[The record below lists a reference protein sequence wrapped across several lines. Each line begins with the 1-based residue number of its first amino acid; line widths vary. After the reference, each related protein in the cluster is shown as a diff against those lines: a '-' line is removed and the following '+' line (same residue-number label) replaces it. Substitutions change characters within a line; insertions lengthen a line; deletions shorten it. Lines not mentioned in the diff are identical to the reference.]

1 MRIANIEIFKN
12 KCGTA
17 TIYNED
23 SLNNDCVSF
32 PIEMIPTIIDCLN
45 TLYQENNG
53 KSDIQ
58 EDEDE

>member
-1 MRIANIEIFKN
+1 MRIANIGIFKN
-12 KCGTA
+12 KGGTA
-17 TIYNED
+17 TICNED
-23 SLNNDCVSF
+23 SLNYDFVTF

-53 KSDIQ
+53 KSDIW

>member
-1 MRIANIEIFKN
+1 MRIANILIYKN
-12 KCGTA
+12 KGGTA

-23 SLNNDCVSF
+23 SLNSDFVSF

-53 KSDIQ
+53 KSDIW